1 MVGLLA
7 VTLSALLAA
16 CPGRALALAPLI
28 WGSPT
33 HIDEQPPFSRLATIT
48 GVACPSREL
57 CVAVDNVGD
66 VLVSTDPAGG
76 PATWS
81 KRHLTEQFEA
91 VSCPSAHLCLAVDTE
106 GDVFSSTDPTGGV
119 SAWNRARISEHNGF
133 SLMIEDVSCPS
144 TRLCVAV
151 GRAGILVSSEPTG
164 GAATW
169 STTKVSE
176 GGLSHVSCPNEH
188 LCVAIDNSS
197 VFTASDPLGGAA
209 AWHGISMGNV
219 DMLTS
224 VSCAGETV
232 CVAGDLDGQIWISD
246 DPLGE
251 TWRAIEPGGTATIQ
265 GISCTSVGFCIALQ
279 ENKVLTST
287 DPTGGASAWH
297 AAVLETGDERGG
309 GPPRSFESVACVSM
323 EFCVAGGQE
332 GLLASASTP
341 TGGVGAWAV
350 ADLQVGSNWLRGVS
364 CAPSGLCVA
373 VDYAGN
379 VVASTDPGGGA
390 REWGEAHIDSSP
402 FAAVSCASGSLCV
415 AVDEAGHIFSST
427 DPTGGSGAWHGVT
440 IEGVGS
446 FTGVSCVPEGEC
458 VATAYGGSV
467 VSSDDPAGGAA
478 AWHTVDLP
486 ESGLRS
492 VSCASAHLCVAVL
505 ESYGIVTS
513 TEPLA
518 ARVGAWRPTSFPE
531 ALLGVSCPSA
541 ELCVAVGRYNAVLSS
556 TSPAGGAQAWHT
568 TYFPGPNGLLDVSCA
583 SSTLCVSTSYGV
595 NSSPGNVI
603 ESTEPLGDTASW
615 FESEAYGGVIVNQ
628 NPILELF
635 GEFLTGISCVGNSCA
650 AVDINGNV
658 IVGSR
663 WPPADTQRPRVSGT
677 ASPGQVLV
685 CAGGSWSGYPAPV
698 LAYQWLRDGVAIP
711 GADGDEYEVQ
721 QADQGDGL
729 ACQVTGENTA
739 GKASAS
745 SRERRVPPAPS
756 QTEGSEGNA
765 GGNSG
770 GDEGALE
777 GGTPRGGTLG
787 GPAGAS
793 FRLDGIK
800 RVPAKGAVKLAL
812 TFYQRGTLRVVGS
825 THVSGGHNLKVLAV
839 RLSRVVARP
848 RQLVIGLT
856 LSDGA
861 EALLATR
868 GRLAVDLTI
877 TYKPTNG
884 GSSSISKS
892 VVWVL
897 KSAMR
902 ARRKRSTRSLTGRG

>member
-1 MVGLLA
+1 MRFIGSRHVRLVGLLA

-33 HIDEQPPFSRLATIT
+33 HIDEQPPFSSLATIT

-66 VLVSTDPAGG
+66 VLVSTDPVAG

-91 VSCPSAHLCLAVDTE
+91 VSCPSTHLCLAVDTE
-106 GDVFSSTDPTGGV
+106 GDVFSSTDPTGGA
-119 SAWNRARISEHNGF
+119 SAWNRAHVSEHNGF
-133 SLMIEDVSCPS
+133 SLVIEGVSCPS
-144 TRLCVAV
+144 TRLCVAA
-151 GRAGILVSSEPTG
+151 GQAGILVSSEPAG

-176 GGLSHVSCPNEH
+176 DGVSDISCASEH
-188 LCVAIDNSS
+188 LCVAVNNNS
-197 VFTASDPLGGAA
+197 VFTTSDPHGGVAAWHESSLGIDSRKKVSCTGETLCVIGNEEGGYIWVSSDPLVGF
-209 AWHGISMGNV
+209 WQPIKISGEGSV
-219 DMLTS
+219 RG
-224 VSCAGETV
+224 VSCASSSF
-232 CVAGDLDGQIWISD
+232 CVALHDN
-246 DPLGE
+246 E
-251 TWRAIEPGGTATIQ
+251 
-265 GISCTSVGFCIALQ
+265 V
-279 ENKVLTST
+279 VTST

-341 TGGVGAWAV
+341 TGGVSAWAV

-505 ESYGIVTS
+505 KFYGIVTS

-531 ALLGVSCPSA
+531 VLLGVSCTA
-541 ELCVAVGRYNAVLSS
+541 GELCVAVGGYNAVLSS
-556 TSPAGGAQAWHT
+556 TDPAGGQQAWHT

-583 SSTLCVSTSYGV
+583 SSTLCVSTSYGW

-677 ASPGQVLV
+677 PSPGQVLA

-756 QTEGSEGNA
+756 QTEGPEGNA
-765 GGNSG
+765 GGNPG

-787 GPAGAS
+787 GPAGAP

-800 RVPAKGAVKLAL
+800 RVPAKGAIKLAL
-812 TFYQRGTLRVVGS
+812 TFYQPGTLTIIATTPVSRRHRTKTLAARTRRVIV
-825 THVSGGHNLKVLAV
+825 
-839 RLSRVVARP
+839 RP
-848 RQLVIGLT
+848 RQLVIDLT
-856 LSDGA
+856 LRGRA
-861 EALLATR
+861 KALLAAS
-868 GRLAVDLTI
+868 GRLAVDLAI
-877 TYKPTNG
+877 TYRPTSG
-884 GSSSISKS
+884 GSSSITKS
-892 VVWVL
+892 ILWVL
-897 KSAMR
+897 KDPVH
-902 ARRKRSTRSLTGRG
+902 ARR